1 MGEQSRFFISVNS
14 NGEPT
19 SYGEV
24 AKDTPLEKGE
34 LEITRHEFEIMNVC
48 NGGLSRL
55 IQDAHVLQ
63 EKVRKF
69 GLGLNKP

>member
-1 MGEQSRFFISVNS
+1 MGEQMRYFIGVDV
-14 NGEPT
+14 NGEPA

-24 AKDTPLEKGE
+24 SKDTPLEKNE
-34 LEITRHEFEIMNVC
+34 IEITHHEYEIMCLC
-48 NGGLSRL
+48 NGKVSRL